1 MSKLKKIKN
10 YQILYMF
17 SIILLILFLVF
28 LIYDYI
34 TYTPANS
41 APFEIYAIVRMLEFF
56 LPSLILYIIANVI
69 HKKRNRK
76 ELLDMV
82 FNDKKI
88 LPIKNKDDK

>member
-10 YQILYMF
+10 YQILYII
-17 SIILLILFLVF
+17 SIILLILFIIF

-34 TYTPANS
+34 NYTTYS
-41 APFEIYAIVRMLEFF
+41 APFIIYAIARMIEFF

-82 FNDKKI
+82 FNDKTI
-88 LPIKNKDDK
+88 LPKKNKDDK